1 MDKETI
7 KAFIAWLEAAT
18 EQEILERRQQAL
30 NAQVST
36 REGRADINLALRL
49 IDEELLAR
57 LDLKSQSYGAL
68 PRAV

>member
-18 EQEILERRQQAL
+18 EQEILDRRQQAL

-57 LDLKSQSYGAL
+57 LDLKSQSY
-68 PRAV
+68 

>member
-57 LDLKSQSYGAL
+57 LDLKSQSH
-68 PRAV
+68 

>member
-18 EQEILERRQQAL
+18 EQEILDRRQQAL

-57 LDLKSQSYGAL
+57 LDLKSQSH
-68 PRAV
+68 

>member
-57 LDLKSQSYGAL
+57 LDLKSQSY
-68 PRAV
+68 